1 MRLLPLLIPALVLNA
16 GMALAQTSAPTPTHK
31 KTTPEHKAVTA
42 PPVATNF
49 KESGSPDAPVT
60 IDLYTDYECPSCRLF
75 YLNTLPLLVTD
86 FVQTGK
92 VHLIH
97 RDFPLPAHPFA
108 PLAARYANAAGEI
121 GRYDL
126 VAKQLFDKQVEWS
139 QNGNVDAQVA
149 KVLPPGEMQQ
159 VRQLVKDDPRLEESV
174 KKDVAQGQI
183 DNLPETPFMV
193 ISGPHGSG
201 KRDGIGRLSAMPYS
215 VLKTYL
221 QQKAGK

>member
-1 MRLLPLLIPALVLNA
+1 VLYLDKLPQLIA
-16 GMALAQTSAPTPTHK
+16 
-31 KTTPEHKAVTA
+31 
-42 PPVATNF
+42 
-49 KESGSPDAPVT
+49 
-60 IDLYTDYECPSCRLF
+60 
-75 YLNTLPLLVTD
+75 D
-86 FVQTGK
+86 FVETGK

-97 RDFPLPAHPFA
+97 RDFPLPMHQFG

-126 VAKQLFDKQVEWS
+126 VAKQLFDTQAEWS
-139 QNGNVDAQVA
+139 QNGNVDAAVI

-159 VRQLVKDDPRLEESV
+159 VRDLVKNDPRLEETV
-174 KKDVAQGQI
+174 KKDVAQGNA
-183 DNLPETPFMV
+183 DNLTETPFMV

-201 KRDGIGRLSAMPYS
+201 KRERITALYNMPYS